1 MHGLSKQEVKGLY
14 CCEAA
19 SGGVWRERRRE
30 GGTRGRQAEETV
42 NTERINFASE

>member
-19 SGGVWRERRRE
+19 SGGVWRARRRE
-30 GGTRGRQAEETV
+30 GRQAEETV